1 MSKSSAL
8 VKNTLI
14 IALGKLSTQFLTFL
28 LLPVYTIFLSP
39 TAFGQIDL
47 IVTYLALLGPTLTM
61 QMEMAV
67 FRHLI
72 DARGD
77 EAKTRL
83 AISSSS
89 LVMLVGALAGS
100 ILILTAGLIFNVT
113 FTWYLVGFFLAAVFV
128 NYLFQVARGL
138 GRNDM
143 FAYASIAIGLT
154 NIAVTCLA
162 LIVFRAGIEGVLLAG
177 ILGNVVGIVFLLIT
191 VKYVDYCKVS
201 GVRKPEIKKLIEYS
215 WPLIP
220 NHISLWGVNGI
231 SRTIVV
237 VSLGLA
243 AMGIYAIAARFS
255 LIYTSLYS
263 IFAMSWTEAVSVHM
277 KEDRD
282 NFISKTTDI
291 AVRLFG
297 GLSIIIVALVS
308 LIFPLLAHSDFSD
321 ARQYVPLL
329 ILGAFLS
336 SQVTHYGAIYL
347 AMRKTKQ
354 IAVITVQAM
363 VISTILTLVL
373 IVPIG
378 LYAPALAIVLTY
390 GYLVVLRHRDVQ
402 QYVEIRYNKFTYPAL
417 TVFAVIV
424 TFLYYLND
432 IYASILALIVGA
444 IGFVMMNRKS
454 LGSIKDLFI
463 GKFVKKVKG

>member
-1 MSKSSAL
+1 M
-8 VKNTLI
+8 
-14 IALGKLSTQFLTFL
+14 
-28 LLPVYTIFLSP
+28 
-39 TAFGQIDL
+39 
-47 IVTYLALLGPTLTM
+47 
-61 QMEMAV
+61 
-67 FRHLI
+67 
-72 DARGD
+72 
-77 EAKTRL
+77 
-83 AISSSS
+83 
-89 LVMLVGALAGS
+89 
-100 ILILTAGLIFNVT
+100 
-113 FTWYLVGFFLAAVFV
+113 
-128 NYLFQVARGL
+128 ARGL

-220 NHISLWGVNGI
+220 NHISLWGINGI

-402 QYVEIRYNKFTYPAL
+402 QYVEIRYNKFTYPEL